1 MKSIHFFIPFT
12 ALLLPQGTFASP
24 CSPHSI
30 TITREQILH
39 FAPNSTTC
47 ADAPAIAPGECA
59 IAAQAAPALSTA
71 FTKYTLTS
79 KAEQAAVLG
88 LIAFESGEF
97 KYNRNHYPGVP
108 GQGTRNMQSPAFNAD
123 YAASIPAIKDQA
135 EAVKNDPDAVLDLL
149 VAVPEY
155 DFGSGAWFLTTQ
167 CEQSIRTAL
176 QSGSEDGWAGYIT
189 SCVGTEANDGRRAY
203 WVKAVEAL
211 GA

>member
-1 MKSIHFFIPFT
+1 MRSILHVLPLT
-12 ALLLPQGTFASP
+12 ALLLVRASASPRKPQGT
-24 CSPHSI
+24 
-30 TITREQILH
+30 TITAQQILH
-39 FAPNSTTC
+39 VAPNSTTC
-47 ADAPAIAPGECA
+47 AGAPAIAPGECA
-59 IAAQAAPALSTA
+59 TAAQAATALSAA

-108 GQGTRNMQSPAFNAD
+108 GQGTRNMQSPTFNVK
-123 YAASIPAIKDQA
+123 YAASIAATRDQA
-135 EAVKNDPDAVLDLL
+135 EAVGDAPDAVLDLL

-167 CEQSIRTAL
+167 CEEPVRTAL
-176 QSGSEDGWAGYIT
+176 QSGSKSGWSAFIVN
-189 SCVGTEANDGRRAY
+189 CVGTDANDARREY
-203 WVKAVEAL
+203 WAKAVEAL

>member
-1 MKSIHFFIPFT
+1 MKSILSLLPL
-12 ALLLPQGTFASP
+12 ASLLLPLGASASP
-24 CSPHSI
+24 CIPQGV
-30 TITREQILH
+30 TITAQQILH
-39 FAPNSTTC
+39 VAPNSTTC
-47 ADAPAIAPGECA
+47 ANAPASTLGECA
-59 IAAQAAPALSTA
+59 TAAQAAPALSAA

-97 KYNRNHYPGVP
+97 EYNRNHHPGVP
-108 GQGTRNMQSPAFNAD
+108 GQGTRNMQSPAFNAK

-135 EAVKNDPDAVLDLL
+135 EAVKDDPDAVLDLL

-167 CEQSIRTAL
+167 CEESVRTAL
-176 QSGSEDGWAGYIT
+176 QSGSEAGWRGFIVD
-189 SCVGTEANDGRRAY
+189 CVGTEANDARRKY
-203 WVKAVEAL
+203 WVRAVEAL